1 MKGSVV
7 EIICPACNAV
17 YRVPDKK
24 IPKYRT
30 VKATCKKCGR
40 KITVHTPGYKTVIPK
55 PVSGASPQ
63 APSPITVEG
72 MPDSSMDGIQ
82 SEPTVSA
89 GFSYGNAVR
98 FAWSAV
104 KRDPVLAIVG
114 MLIVPV
120 CIQMVF
126 EIFNGPVPEELWSVS
141 LVLGL
146 VATGLELIVTLGIA
160 GICLKF
166 CDGRPAGFK
175 DLHAYRSLTLKYF
188 LSSLLFAVICFIG
201 FLLLIVPGIILSL
214 WLQFYVFVIVDEKAG
229 PVEALKKS
237 YAVATG
243 NLGRIFGLW
252 CLLVLINI
260 IGMIPC
266 GLGLLITVPI
276 TFIAWGYLYRSLQG
290 RVPQMI

>member
-1 MKGSVV
+1 M
-7 EIICPACNAV
+7 EIICPACNTV

-24 IPKYRT
+24 IPKGRT

-40 KITVHTPGYKTVIPK
+40 KIAVRTPVKKTADPK
-55 PVSGASPQ
+55 PISGTSPQ
-63 APSPITVEG
+63 APSPITAEG
-72 MPDSSMDGIQ
+72 RPVSSMGDIQ
-82 SEPTVSA
+82 REPAVSA
-89 GFSYGNAVR
+89 RFSYGNAVR
-98 FAWSAV
+98 FAWNAV
-104 KRDPVLAIVG
+104 KRDPVLTIVG

-126 EIFNGPVPEELWSVS
+126 EIFNGLVPEELWSIT
-141 LVLGL
+141 LVLAL
-146 VATGLELIVTLGIA
+146 TATVMELIVTLGIA
-160 GICLKF
+160 GICLKL

-175 DLHAYRSLTLKYF
+175 DLHAYRPLTIKYF
-188 LSSLLFAVICFIG
+188 LSSLLFAVICLIG

-229 PVEALKKS
+229 PIQALKKS
-237 YAVATG
+237 YTVARG

-266 GLGLLITVPI
+266 GLGLFVTVPL

-290 RVPQMI
+290 RIPQEI